1 MRELIILVTCLAL
14 TPFFTGCGGTS
25 GTTDPPSDQL
35 EQLQKAREE
44 AVNKTKKK

>member
-25 GTTDPPSDQL
+25 GTVDPPKDQL
-35 EQLQKAREE
+35 EQMQKAAQDAR
-44 AVNKTKKK
+44 AKTDKK